1 MSEGIGIR
9 AYRDDDLPA
18 VLDLLRAALGETTLL
33 QRTAELF
40 RWKHVE
46 NPFGR
51 SVALVAEADDKIV
64 GLRAF
69 MRWNLE
75 WDGTVIRCGRAVDT
89 ATHPAYHRRG
99 IFKNLTTAAVDIARE
114 RGIQLIFN
122 TPNDRSRPGYL
133 KMGWKDVGPIRVLV
147 RPHPGRLASG
157 RRESF
162 PRLDE
167 LAPGATPIGADWQP
181 AADQGSHSET
191 RDVLATPR
199 SVEYLQ
205 WRFGMHP
212 TARYGEV
219 VAGGA
224 SAIVRANLRGG
235 RSELVI
241 SDTLG
246 TDPTAAIRAVVR
258 QSRAAYDV
266 ATFPSRSATRAAAL
280 RSGMVAIPGI
290 TALTLVARP
299 IVAVEPDVFDLRHWH
314 LSLGDLELL

>member
-9 AYRDDDLPA
+9 AYRDGDLPA
-18 VLDLLRAALGETTLL
+18 VLELLRAALGESSLL
-33 QRTAELF
+33 KRTPELF

-51 SVALVAEADDKIV
+51 SVALVAEADGKIV

-75 WDGTVIRCGRAVDT
+75 WNGITIRCGRAVDT

-99 IFKNLTTAAVDIARE
+99 IFRRLTTAAIEVARE
-114 RGIQLIFN
+114 RGVQLIFN

-157 RRESF
+157 SREAF
-162 PRLDE
+162 PDLGE
-167 LAPGATPIGADWQP
+167 LAPLATPIGADWLP
-181 AADQGSHSET
+181 AVDEGLLGET
-191 RDVLATPR
+191 KDVLITPR
-199 SVEYLQ
+199 SMEYLR

-219 VAGGA
+219 AANGA

-235 RSELVI
+235 RSEMVI

-246 TDPTAAIRAVVR
+246 PDPTAAIRSVVR

-266 ATFPSRSATRAAAL
+266 AAFPSKSAARAAAL
-280 RSGMVAIPGI
+280 RSGMVAIPRI
-290 TALTLVARP
+290 AALRLVARP
-299 IVAVEPDVFDLRHWH
+299 IVAVEPDVFDLKQWH